1 MLIVLCMIFLII
13 FIVGVIFL
21 LKDED
26 FEEIFDIGFCMANIG
41 GFCLFITM
49 IALVWNISDVI
60 QLKII
65 DQQIEMYQ
73 EENSN
78 IQNSIS
84 EIIGN
89 YMNYEQGT
97 YAKSLESMDL
107 KSLDIVVLS
116 QLYPDLKANEMV
128 NQQINIYQENNN
140 KVKELKEKKLKC
152 QLSKWWLYFG
162 KVD

>member
-1 MLIVLCMIFLII
+1 ML
-13 FIVGVIFL
+13 
-21 LKDED
+21 
-26 FEEIFDIGFCMANIG
+26 FCK
-41 GFCLFITM
+41 
-49 IALVWNISDVI
+49 LVWNISNII

-65 DQQIEMYQ
+65 DRKIEMYQ

-84 EIIGN
+84 EIIEN

-140 KVKELKEKKLKC
+140 RVRELKEKKLEC

-162 KVD
+162 KAD

>member
-1 MLIVLCMIFLII
+1 M
-13 FIVGVIFL
+13 
-21 LKDED
+21 E
-26 FEEIFDIGFCMANIG
+26 
-41 GFCLFITM
+41 
-49 IALVWNISDVI
+49 
-60 QLKII
+60 LKII

-84 EIIGN
+84 KIIGN
-89 YMNYEQGT
+89 YMDYEQGT
-97 YAKSLESMDL
+97 YTKSLESMDL

-140 KVKELKEKKLKC
+140 KVRELKEKKIKY

>member
-1 MLIVLCMIFLII
+1 MLIIICVFILIILIIGSALMQDNRNNVCMLGVTITGFSGFCFLIA
-13 FIVGVIFL
+13 GAYL
-21 LKDED
+21 LYTIDNVME
-26 FEEIFDIGFCMANIG
+26 
-41 GFCLFITM
+41 
-49 IALVWNISDVI
+49 
-60 QLKII
+60 LKII

>member
-13 FIVGVIFL
+13 FIVGLIFL
-21 LKDED
+21 FKDEY
-26 FEEIFDIGFCMANIG
+26 FEKIFDIGFYMTIIG
-41 GFCLFITM
+41 GICLFIAM

-140 KVKELKEKKLKC
+140 KVKELKEKN
-152 QLSKWWLYFG
+152 
-162 KVD
+162 

>member
-1 MLIVLCMIFLII
+1 MLIIICVLILII
-13 FIVGVIFL
+13 FIIGVALMQDNRYNVCMPGIA
-21 LKDED
+21 
-26 FEEIFDIGFCMANIG
+26 ITGFS
-41 GFCLFITM
+41 GFCLL
-49 IALVWNISDVI
+49 IAGASLLYTVNNVME
-60 QLKII
+60 LKII

-84 EIIGN
+84 KIIGN
-89 YMNYEQGT
+89 YMDYEQGT
-97 YAKSLESMDL
+97 YTKSLESMDL

-140 KVKELKEKKLKC
+140 KVRELKEKKIKY

>member
-1 MLIVLCMIFLII
+1 
-13 FIVGVIFL
+13 
-21 LKDED
+21 
-26 FEEIFDIGFCMANIG
+26 MASIG
-41 GFCLFITM
+41 GICLFIAM
-49 IALVWNISDVI
+49 IALVWNINDVI

>member
-1 MLIVLCMIFLII
+1 MLIIICVLILIILIIGSALMQDNRDNVCMLGVAITGFSGFCFLIAGAYLLYTI
-13 FIVGVIFL
+13 DNVI
-21 LKDED
+21 E
-26 FEEIFDIGFCMANIG
+26 
-41 GFCLFITM
+41 
-49 IALVWNISDVI
+49 
-60 QLKII
+60 LKII
-65 DQQIEMYQ
+65 DQQMEMYQ

-97 YAKSLESMDL
+97 YAKNLESMDL

-140 KVKELKEKKLKC
+140 KVKELKEKKLECK
-152 QLSKWWLYFG
+152 LSKWWLYFG

>member
-1 MLIVLCMIFLII
+1 MLIVLCIIFLII
-13 FIVGVIFL
+13 FIAGLIFL
-21 LKDED
+21 FKDEY
-26 FEEIFDIGFCMANIG
+26 FEKIFDIGFCVASIG
-41 GFCLFITM
+41 GICLFITM
-49 IALVWNISDVI
+49 IALLWNIDNVME
-60 QLKII
+60 LKII
-65 DQQIEMYQ
+65 NQQIEMYQ

-89 YMNYEQGT
+89 YMDYEQGIYT
-97 YAKSLESMDL
+97 KSLESMDL

-140 KVKELKEKKLKC
+140 KVKELKGKKLEC
-152 QLSKWWLYFG
+152 QLSKWWIYFG